1 MEQMLN
7 HLIGED
13 IKLIQ
18 RTADSGNLVE
28 ADQGQ
33 IEQIL
38 VNLVVNARDAIAG
51 KGKIEVSTASQKVT
65 GELNAIGR
73 MVPAGDY
80 VVLSVQDTGSGI
92 PAEIQTKIF
101 DPFFTTKEIGKG
113 TGLGLA
119 TVISIVEQNRGYL
132 TLQTEVGKGTTF
144 SIYLPQIEVA
154 APLDVIEDDEADLPT
169 GNEVILLVE
178 DEDYIREFVAD
189 ILEEHGYR
197 VLQAEDGQDALDLI
211 HETSPTIDL
220 LFTDVR
226 MPNIKGPELAERML
240 KIYPDLRVIFVSG
253 YADDKRIREGIPS
266 LQSDFV
272 QKPFNV
278 PTLITKVRTILDS

>member
-1 MEQMLN
+1 
-7 HLIGED
+7 
-13 IKLIQ
+13 
-18 RTADSGNLVE
+18 
-28 ADQGQ
+28 
-33 IEQIL
+33 
-38 VNLVVNARDAIAG
+38 
-51 KGKIEVSTASQKVT
+51 
-65 GELNAIGR
+65 
-73 MVPAGDY
+73 VPAGDY

-144 SIYLPQIEVA
+144 SIYLPQIEGA
-154 APLDVIEDDEADLPT
+154 APQDVIEDDEADLPT